1 MCGWMDGWMDGW
13 MGDSSISSISH
24 FLVDPVC
31 LQSGGEV
38 RRGVLRNLISP
49 LQRPML

>member
-1 MCGWMDGWMDGW
+1 MSKCVDGWMD
-13 MGDSSISSISH
+13 DSSISSISH

-31 LQSGGEV
+31 LKSGSEV
-38 RRGVLRNLISP
+38 RRGVLRNLISL